1 MAAHEGVFDYIVVG
15 AGSAGC
21 VLANRLSEDL
31 RNRVCLIEAG
41 PSDRKQPTRLKTTVP
56 VGSRTLL
63 PHEKYNWNHA
73 FTTGARLF
81 NHVIPCP
88 RGRVFGG
95 SSAVN
100 GMVYI
105 RGHRSDYDH
114 WQALG
119 NPGWGW
125 DDILPIFKR
134 QENHEPGANAYH
146 GAGGELNV
154 AELRSPNVLSRAFV
168 AAAEQTQL
176 HRNDDFNGAEQ
187 DGFGLYAVTQKNGER
202 WSSARAFLHP
212 ALSRPNLEVL
222 ADTLV
227 TGIDFDGNRA
237 SGLTIRRHGE
247 TLHLACRGE
256 IILSGG
262 AINSP
267 QLLMLS
273 GIGPGAA
280 LQDLGI
286 PVRADLPGVGQ
297 NLQDHPTVAVLV
309 SDPSGRSFAL
319 NRRTFAGLGAGVL
332 HYVFARRGPLSTNAV
347 EAGGFVRTRPD
358 LPCPDLQFTFMP
370 MLKDPQRILSRTHGF
385 GIFLTVLRPLSR
397 GHIEL
402 ASPRPEDRPVL
413 HPNFLEDEADIDV
426 LVRGVKLARQII
438 SAPAF
443 ASYCGAETEPGPGV
457 ESDAALRDFALRTVS
472 TIFHPV
478 GTCKMGPD
486 SDPAAVLDPTLR
498 VRGFT
503 GLRVADAS
511 IMPTIVGGNTNA
523 PTMVIGERCADFI
536 RAARQAAGAAA
547 AA

>member
-1 MAAHEGVFDYIVVG
+1 MAMHDGVFDYIIVG

-21 VLANRLSEDL
+21 VLANRLSADP
-31 RNRVCLIEAG
+31 RNRICLIEAG
-41 PSDRKQPTRLKTTVP
+41 PSDRKQPVRLKTTVP

-73 FTTGARLF
+73 FTTTGRLF
-81 NHVIPCP
+81 NHAIPCP

-114 WQALG
+114 WAALG

-134 QENHEPGANAYH
+134 QENRERGGDDYH
-146 GAGGELNV
+146 GTGGELNV
-154 AELRSPNVLSRAFV
+154 AALRSPNPLSRAFV
-168 AAAEQTQL
+168 AAAEETQL
-176 HRNDDFNGAEQ
+176 RRNDDFNGAEQ
-187 DGFGLYAVTQKNGER
+187 DGFGQYEVTQKNGER

-212 ALSRPNLEVL
+212 ALARPNLEVL
-222 ADTLV
+222 VDTLV
-227 TGIDFDGNRA
+227 TAIDFDGDRA
-237 SGLTIRRHGE
+237 AGLTVRRHGE
-247 TLHLACRGE
+247 TRTLACRGE
-256 IILSGG
+256 IVLSGG

-273 GIGPGAA
+273 GIGPAAA
-280 LQDLGI
+280 LQALGI
-286 PVRADLPGVGQ
+286 PLRADLPGVGQ
-297 NLQDHPTVAVLV
+297 NLQDHPTVALIV

-319 NRRTFAGLGAGVL
+319 NRKTFAGLATGVL
-332 HYVFARRGPLSTNAV
+332 QYLFARRGPLSTNIV
-347 EAGGFVRTRPD
+347 ESGGFVRTRPD
-358 LPCPDLQFTFMP
+358 LARPDLQFTFMP
-370 MLKDPQRILSRTHGF
+370 TLKDPDRILSRTHGY
-385 GIFLTVLRPLSR
+385 GIYLTLLRPLSR
-397 GHIEL
+397 GHVAL
-402 ASPRPEDRPVL
+402 TSPRPEDRPVL

-426 LVRGVKLARQII
+426 LVRGVKLARQIVA
-438 SAPAF
+438 APAF
-443 ASYCGAETEPGPGV
+443 APYRGTEIDPGAGAQ
-457 ESDAALRDFALRTVS
+457 SDAALRDFALRTVS

-486 SDPAAVLDPTLR
+486 SDPTAVVDGTLR
-498 VRGFT
+498 VRGVT

-523 PTMVIGERCADFI
+523 PTMAIGERCADFI
-536 RAARQAAGAAA
+536 DAASRQASRAA
-547 AA
+547 